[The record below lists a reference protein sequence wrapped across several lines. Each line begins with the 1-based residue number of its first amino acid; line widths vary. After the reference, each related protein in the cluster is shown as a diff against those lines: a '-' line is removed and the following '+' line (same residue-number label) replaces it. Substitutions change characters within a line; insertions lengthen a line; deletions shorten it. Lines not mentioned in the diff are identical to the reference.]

1 MGLARA
7 EPAVASNSARGDQ
20 GDEAAV
26 KWNIRWRG
34 RSATLFHGNVGLLH
48 DVEHVGE
55 CVVKRIFYRV
65 VFLSADLQREYQK
78 GSTKNQHADHGSRH

>member
-7 EPAVASNSARGDQ
+7 EPAVASYSARGDQ

-26 KWNIRWRG
+26 KRNAG
-34 RSATLFHGNVGLLH
+34 RRRFLAHGIGHIGLLH
-48 DVEHVGE
+48 DVKHVGE

-65 VFLSADLQREYQK
+65 VFLSADLQREYQQ